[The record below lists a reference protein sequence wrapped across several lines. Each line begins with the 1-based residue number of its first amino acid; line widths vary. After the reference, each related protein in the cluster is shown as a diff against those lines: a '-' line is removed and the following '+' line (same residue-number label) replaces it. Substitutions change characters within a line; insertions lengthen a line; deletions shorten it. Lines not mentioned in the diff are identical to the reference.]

1 MMIEVREK
9 STPDNALFLC
19 SGGMSNTGI
28 LTTKAGIRVLEE
40 LGEDKVGIYCLSAL
54 SAGVKMVLEKTSRTK
69 NIVVDG
75 CPNECA
81 RKLVEWAGFTPDAV
95 INVAKDLGV
104 HKVPSPSA
112 HTDEDVEKVAEMIK
126 RALL

>member
-1 MMIEVREK
+1 MTGEHERGI
-9 STPDNALFLC
+9 PDNALFLC
-19 SGGMSNTGI
+19 FGGMSNTGM
-28 LTTKAGIRVLEE
+28 LTVKAGIRVLEE
-40 LGEDKVGIYCLSAL
+40 LGEDRVGIYCLSAL
-54 SAGVKMVLEKTSRTK
+54 PAGVKMVLEKTSRTK
-69 NIVVDG
+69 NIVVVDG

-81 RKLVEWAGFTPDAV
+81 RKLVERAGFTPDAV

-112 HTDEDVEKVAEMIK
+112 HTDEDVERVAEAIK